1 MKMKSIMKNNL
12 LVIIALMFFYVGT
25 SQNYKSEAIS
35 TEKSVLES
43 ARKIGDPAVAVN
55 SLFKLIALEGA
66 NSTYKDTLA
75 YVYFTGRKYAP
86 TYMMTTEVLERDP
99 DHLEMLEMNAISLD
113 ALGAFEKAAEVYAKL
128 LKKSESNFYGYTL
141 ANIYFKMKKY
151 EEAYTVIKKAET
163 FNDEGK
169 YKVTFS
175 INQNHTQQVE
185 LIAAIPYLKG
195 LIEIELKNNEGAKL
209 SFSKAAKIQ
218 PDFVLAK
225 ENLEALEK
233 FTTTKE

>member
-1 MKMKSIMKNNL
+1 MKNNL
-12 LVIIALMFFYVGT
+12 LGAIALMFFFVGT
-25 SQNYKSEAIS
+25 SQNYKNEAIN
-35 TEKSVLES
+35 TEKLVLES

-75 YVYFTGRKYAP
+75 YVYFSGRKYAP
-86 TYMMTTEVLERDP
+86 AFMMTTEVLQRDP

-113 ALGAFEKAAEVYAKL
+113 ALAAFEKAAEVYERL
-128 LKKSESNFYGYTL
+128 LTISKSNFYGYTL
-141 ANIYFKMKKY
+141 ANIYFKMKNY
-151 EEAYTVIKKAET
+151 EKAYEVIKNAET

-195 LIEIELKNNEGAKL
+195 LIEIELKNNDGAKL
-209 SFSKAAKIQ
+209 SFAKAAKIQ

-225 ENLEALEK
+225 ENLEALDK
-233 FTTTKE
+233 YVAPKE